1 MKITILGKPI
11 PAARPRVTQH
21 GTYNPKQKQQE
32 KLSFEIKSQLPLSHI
47 PSTKPIEL
55 SLFFFMPIPNSLST
69 KKKELLI
76 GQPHTRRPDI
86 DNLSK
91 QVLDAANGI
100 LYKDDSQIYE
110 LVTQKTFSDRPRTV
124 IIIEEYESEGETNAR
139 T

>member
-1 MKITILGKPI
+1 MKITINGRPT
-11 PAARPRVTQH
+11 PAARPRVTRH

-32 KLSFEIKSQLPLSHI
+32 KLSFEIKSKLPLSHI
-47 PSTKPIEL
+47 PSVKPIEL

-76 GQPHTRRPDI
+76 GQPHTRKPDI

-91 QVLDAANGI
+91 QVLDAANGV

-110 LVTQKTFSDRPRTV
+110 LVTQKTFSNEPRTV
-124 IIIEEYESEGETNAR
+124 IIIEEYEGEGE
-139 T
+139 